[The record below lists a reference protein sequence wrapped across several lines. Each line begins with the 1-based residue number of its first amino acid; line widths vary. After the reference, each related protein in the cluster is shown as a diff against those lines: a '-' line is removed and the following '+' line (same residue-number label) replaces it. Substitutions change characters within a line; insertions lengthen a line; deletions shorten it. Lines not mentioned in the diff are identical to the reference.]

1 MTALSAGTYGKASPM
16 TMTSGD
22 LADRITAAL
31 KPAHAAIGD
40 LNTAVA
46 IGGPVDQAAVNT
58 LLKVVQDLGALA
70 TDARQAAADEAAKAD
85 AEKAEAAARPSGSGT
100 GSTSGS
106 GTFKS

>member
-1 MTALSAGTYGKASPM
+1 MAALSTGTYGKVSAV
-16 TMTSGD
+16 TSAD

-46 IGGPVDQAAVNT
+46 TGGPVDQAAVNT

-70 TDARQAAADEAAKAD
+70 TDARQAAADDAAKAD
-85 AEKAEAAARPSGSGT
+85 RDKADAAAQSS
-100 GSTSGS
+100 
-106 GTFKS
+106 KS